1 MTTRSG
7 DRRFL
12 AQFKDANVIRL
23 IFVTIIVFVIMSLL
37 RPQLFLTARNFR
49 SMGYQLA
56 ELGFY
61 SMAMMMTMVSG
72 GIDLSIIAISNFSG
86 IAAAFILR
94 AAALNGAAGF
104 TLLLYGLLAVGVAL
118 LIGILCGLLNGLIIS
133 RLRIPAMLVT
143 LGTMNLFTGLAIIL
157 TKGKSVSGFPS
168 QVLYLGNNTL
178 LGLPIPLWFLIGGL
192 IVTSILLE
200 RTSYGFEL
208 KFVGQN
214 PIASLFTGMNNE
226 KILAK
231 TYVYSGILSA
241 IVGLIVLTRTN
252 SAKADFGQ
260 NYLFQAI
267 LCSVLGATNP
277 DGGYGKVTCL
287 TLALISLQFLSSGFN
302 MLRLGGYHKEFAW
315 GVLLLAVLTYNF
327 IRERR
332 MQRTGAARA
341 KS

>member
-94 AAALNGAAGF
+94 AAALTERQDSPCFSTGCW
-104 TLLLYGLLAVGVAL
+104 LWVAL

-260 NYLFQAI
+260 NSSSRQF
-267 LCSVLGATNP
+267 SVL
-277 DGGYGKVTCL
+277 
-287 TLALISLQFLSSGFN
+287 F
-302 MLRLGGYHKEFAW
+302 
-315 GVLLLAVLTYNF
+315 
-327 IRERR
+327 
-332 MQRTGAARA
+332 
-341 KS
+341 